1 MRPSSSSMCVWKAR
15 FDPDCCTTQHCLCC
29 PLDHASPCDAG
40 IPVGTCCVPKL
51 PNMDVCAGC
60 VAPNN
65 ELPPN
70 ALLAAGAG
78 VPPNSDGV
86 EAAAEEQHG
95 R

>member
-1 MRPSSSSMCVWKAR
+1 
-15 FDPDCCTTQHCLCC
+15 
-29 PLDHASPCDAG
+29 
-40 IPVGTCCVPKL
+40 VGTCCAPKL